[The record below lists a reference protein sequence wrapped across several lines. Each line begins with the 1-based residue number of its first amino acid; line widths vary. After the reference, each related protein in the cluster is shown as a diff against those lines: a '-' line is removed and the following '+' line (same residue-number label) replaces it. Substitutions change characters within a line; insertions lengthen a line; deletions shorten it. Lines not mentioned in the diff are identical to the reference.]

1 MSDMDGPPVEIHTV
15 LFRPD
20 GYVEITYAERG
31 DLSEEVNV
39 IRTIVLSRERFLGDI
54 QDLEINIAELVDE
67 GLLALRLDR
76 EKRDKKERT

>member
-1 MSDMDGPPVEIHTV
+1 MSDFQGPPVEIHTV

-20 GYVEITYAERG
+20 GYVEVTYAERE
-31 DLSEEVNV
+31 DLTADINV

-54 QDLEINIAELVDE
+54 QDLEVNIAELVDE

-76 EKRDKKERT
+76 EKRREA